1 MSITR
6 NITQFYESL
15 PLGVTLIAVSKF
27 HPVDALREAYDAGQR
42 VFGES
47 RVQELTAKQKEL
59 PQDIEWHFIGTLQTN
74 KVKDIAPFIHMIHSV
89 DSLKLLQEIN
99 KQAIKNNQI
108 IRVLLEVHIAREES
122 KHGFSPQ
129 ECLDFCKSRE
139 WEKLEN
145 IRICGLM
152 SMATYTENEKVIRD
166 EFSTL
171 SHLFTKLKKTIF
183 LHTPCFKELSMGMSH
198 DYQIAIEEGST
209 MVRIGTS
216 IFGERE

>member
-15 PLGVTLIAVSKF
+15 PPGVTLIAVSKF
-27 HPVDALREAYDAGQR
+27 HPADALREAYDAGQR

-47 RVQELTAKQKEL
+47 RTQELTAKQKGL

-99 KQAIKNNQI
+99 KQAIKNNRS

-183 LHTPCFKELSMGMSH
+183 AHTPSFKELSMGMSH